1 MGVTNSLQQAR
12 RGGTMLTRIDKTRQL
27 LAGKN
32 ESIDALLDARHE
44 LLVQFVGLLGNKNNR
59 KKCLP
64 SCTQVQD
71 FCQHLVDYISAGHFE
86 IYQRVIS
93 AIEKASGRQLSI
105 VNRILPKIEATT
117 EFALS
122 FNDTYGDG
130 LDEEKLLELDADLN
144 LLGPMLEE
152 RFRLEDRLVK
162 ALQILDEIIAA

>member
-1 MGVTNSLQQAR
+1 
-12 RGGTMLTRIDKTRQL
+12 MLTRIDKTRQL

-44 LLVQFVGLLGNKNNR
+44 LLVQLVGLLSHKSNR

-86 IYQRVIS
+86 IYQHVIS
-93 AIEKASGRQLSI
+93 AIEKASGRRLSI

-122 FNDTYGDG
+122 FNGKYGDG
-130 LDEEKLLELDADLN
+130 LDEDKLLELDADLN
-144 LLGPMLEE
+144 ELGPLLEE

-162 ALQILDEIIAA
+162 ALQILDEIFAA